1 MAALTVLPFIL
12 AGGCATGARSSTALQ
27 REVDDLRFE
36 VAALKN
42 GQNAGGPTSG
52 ELGELRDEVR
62 RLSANI
68 DPYSSDGGNMA
79 QRLEQLNAR
88 LDHLE
93 KATGLPAAAAGV
105 SAAGTSARNGS
116 QAASSS
122 SPYGAPAVVS
132 VPKAAQ
138 PRGLGLFEEGKALFD
153 KKDYQGA
160 VNSFKRYLAAEPKG
174 AQADAAQFYIA
185 ESLYTRKQYEEAILE
200 YQKVIHG
207 FPKSS
212 QVPTS
217 LFRQGVS
224 FQAIGEKDSAK
235 LLYQKV
241 IREYPKS
248 YAASVSMTRLKSL

>member
-12 AGGCATGARSSTALQ
+12 AGGCTTGAGSSSALQ
-27 REVDDLRFE
+27 REVEDLRLE
-36 VAALKN
+36 VAALKSS
-42 GQNAGGPTSG
+42 QNASGPTSG
-52 ELGELRDEVR
+52 ELGELREEVR
-62 RLSANI
+62 RLSANV
-68 DPYSSDGGNMA
+68 DPYSSDGGNLA
-79 QRLEQLNAR
+79 QRLEQLNGR
-88 LDHLE
+88 LDQLE
-93 KATGLPAAAAGV
+93 KATGLPSGAAA
-105 SAAGTSARNGS
+105 SSSARNGY
-116 QAASSS
+116 QAVS
-122 SPYGAPAVVS
+122 SPGHYSTSTAGGSPAP
-132 VPKAAQ
+132 Q
-138 PRGLGLFEEGKALFD
+138 PQGLSLFEEGKALFD

-160 VNSFKRYLAAEPKG
+160 INSFKRYLAAEPKG

-224 FQAIGEKDSAK
+224 FQTIGEKDSAK

-248 YAASVSMTRLKSL
+248 YAASVSKTRLKSL